1 MIAALL
7 LIACTSGDK
16 DDDGI
21 NPEPL
26 PLNTPSI
33 TPDPITEAPP
43 AADVLG
49 RLAVADTGQAVG
61 TELVLSSD
69 GNQIA
74 YDKTT
79 LTATAGLIRLRFSN
93 NASAAAMRHNVVIVK
108 AGSEDAVGV
117 GGISAGEG
125 KHYLPDSDDVLGAT
139 KMLRPGES
147 GTVVV
152 DLPPGTYSYICTFPG
167 HYLSMRGTL
176 TVTG

>member
-1 MIAALL
+1 MVSLL
-7 LIACTSGDK
+7 LMWACTGGTGD
-16 DDDGI
+16 DENF

-26 PLNTPSI
+26 PLTTPSI

-49 RLAVADTGQAVG
+49 RLAVADTGQAVSA
-61 TELVLSSD
+61 ELVLSSD
-69 GNQIA
+69 GDKIA
-74 YDKTT
+74 FDKTT
-79 LTATAGLIRLRFSN
+79 LTAPKGLIRLRFSN
-93 NASAAAMRHNVVIVK
+93 TASSSAMRHNLVIVPVGK
-108 AGSEDAVGV
+108 EDAVGV
-117 GGISAGEG
+117 GGISVGEG